1 MDTHLSLILI
11 ITFLFLLSQFIIQKV
26 RNYLYLP
33 MGICFF
39 LIGFLLSQPFTDYF
53 NELTGLR
60 LPNLIINTNKNSLEL
75 LIFLILG
82 MIGFTVGFKFKL
94 KEFVSV
100 SSEQINLSLIDILL
114 SILLLGGFSFIAFL
128 FYINHLLQ
136 LQQIILISLIVGIVF
151 FTLSTKPLE
160 LIKEKFTVEG
170 KNFSTLSFVPVLN
183 NFISVLLIGVVFSF
197 LNQNTNNT
205 LNLNYF
211 ERFIIGGLIGLIFG
225 FMFHFFIGREENENK
240 LLVIITGLIL
250 IGTGVALYLTISPLL
265 INLFLGFIAGN
276 LFKFR
281 EKVFDLVK
289 KFENIIYI
297 ILLIYAGALIK
308 IENPIVFLTGI
319 FIVFI
324 LKYFVKL
331 FIGWLAYKLSDDK
344 LSYSHSVGRGLNT
357 QGIVAIGLLVN
368 FYQISDHPLTD
379 IVFSV
384 MTVTILITDFIS
396 PKILKDLLIDLNE
409 IK

>member
-39 LIGFLLSQPFTDYF
+39 LIGFLLSQPFTNYF

-114 SILLLGGFSFIAFL
+114 SILLLGGFSFIALL